1 MQELTTEEK
10 IPQTKLITSNLL
22 TTTITKH
29 LRETDIPSSPHVILI
44 IENMSDTQLI
54 KEVQKLNYP
63 LIK

>member
-44 IENMSDTQLI
+44 IENMSNTQLI